1 MRNFPKLK
9 AMGKTVSKLSK
20 DDLRSLRQATYFDKR
35 ELQQWYKGFMRD
47 CPSGQL
53 SEEEFIK
60 VFKQFFPFGDPVDY
74 CHYLFKVFDIDQTN
88 YIDFKEF
95 IIALSITSRGSLDQ
109 KINWSFK
116 LYDQNKTGKIN
127 YDDILLIITS
137 VYKLIGSM
145 VALPPDERTPELRT
159 EKFFKLL
166 GKTNKDTID
175 LNEFK
180 QLVKLD
186 PSIMNSLN
194 SFDGLV

>member
-1 MRNFPKLK
+1 
-9 AMGKTVSKLSK
+9 MGKTVSKLSK

-116 LYDQNKTGKIN
+116 LYDQKKTGKIN

-145 VALPPDERTPELRT
+145 VALPSDERTPELRT

-175 LNEFK
+175 MNEFK